1 MNYLTKA
8 GVKFI
13 KESRTGRQYPRRG
26 RAWRRSVKQKRDKR
40 YGQLS
45 QTKRDIE
52 QSVAGDDTPLA
63 RRLRAIDRTK
73 KREEGQG

>member
-1 MNYLTKA
+1 MNYYLTQA

-13 KESRTGRQYPRRG
+13 KESRTGRQYPKRG
-26 RAWRRSVKQKRDKR
+26 RAYTRSVKQKRDKR

-45 QTKRDIE
+45 QTERDIE

-63 RRLRAIDRTK
+63 RRLRAIDRTRTGVIK
-73 KREEGQG
+73 